1 MAPRLGAVLHS
12 GQRRARRRAAD
23 ATGPLNTGLF
33 DFNKE
38 FKVAP
43 SFIVSFSASYTF
55 VVGQTVLRPAIYVDN
70 VFNHLYALKCA
81 FFSGATFGMPR
92 TVQVRVT
99 VGI

>member
-43 SFIVSFSASYTF
+43 NFILNASASYTF
-55 VVGQTVLRPAIYVDN
+55 IVGQTEVRPAVYVDN
-70 VFNHLYALKCA
+70 LFNHLYALKGA